1 MKKILIL
8 PGDGIGPEVTDQCI
22 KIIDFLN
29 TKSNL
34 AIKYEE
40 ALFGGASIDDNG
52 QPLSNEVLE
61 KALASD
67 AVLLGAVGGPKWESL
82 DHNLKPEK
90 GLLTLRKELETFAN
104 LRPGKVFESLSNASS
119 LKPEVLKN
127 TDIFVVRE
135 LTGGIYFGEPRF
147 SKTEN
152 GKRIASNPLVYDE
165 NEISRVA
172 KTAFEIARKRKNK
185 VTSLDKA
192 NVLEVMQ
199 LWRDVVSEIHEK
211 NYKDVELE
219 HLYIDNA
226 AMQVIKRPSSF
237 DVILASNLFGDIISD
252 EVAELTG
259 SLGMLPSASVGLN
272 KAIYEPVHG
281 SAPDIAGQNIA
292 NPIAAILSLSMM
304 FKYSFNMDDI
314 SELIDDSIEKTLKNG
329 FRTRDI
335 SSENN
340 EKILNCDEMGDKILD
355 YIKSML

>member
-1 MKKILIL
+1 
-8 PGDGIGPEVTDQCI
+8 
-22 KIIDFLN
+22 
-29 TKSNL
+29 
-34 AIKYEE
+34 
-40 ALFGGASIDDNG
+40 
-52 QPLSNEVLE
+52 
-61 KALASD
+61 
-67 AVLLGAVGGPKWESL
+67 
-82 DHNLKPEK
+82 
-90 GLLTLRKELETFAN
+90 
-104 LRPGKVFESLSNASS
+104 
-119 LKPEVLKN
+119 
-127 TDIFVVRE
+127 
-135 LTGGIYFGEPRF
+135 
-147 SKTEN
+147 
-152 GKRIASNPLVYDE
+152 
-165 NEISRVA
+165 
-172 KTAFEIARKRKNK
+172 
-185 VTSLDKA
+185 
-192 NVLEVMQ
+192 MQ

-211 NYKDVELE
+211 DYKDVELE